1 MGVRFMAITIPD
13 YYFSYFEAIGKR
25 CVLPENHV
33 VFYESEDANDIYLII
48 KGRVRAYL
56 SSPSGKEIN
65 IEVLKKGRIFG
76 DASFLNHS
84 VRKTNIITITET
96 ELIKCHIDEL
106 IPILQN
112 NRELMILMMQHLT
125 STCNYLTHTI
135 ERLVNYDSTQKVA
148 DFLLIETENGKKS
161 IPYTHED
168 VAECLNMNRV
178 TVTRIMKKFK
188 DQELIDYDYGTI
200 HVIHADLLHKMLV

>member
-1 MGVRFMAITIPD
+1 MAITIPD
-13 YYFSYFEAIGKR
+13 HYFSYFEAIGEY
-25 CVLPENHV
+25 CVLPENHI
-33 VFYESEDANDIYLII
+33 VFYESDDANEIYLIL

-56 SSPSGKEIN
+56 SSPTGKDIN

-96 ELIKCHIDEL
+96 ELIKCRINEL
-106 IPILQN
+106 IPVLEN

-135 ERLVNYDSTQKVA
+135 ERLVNYNSTQKVA
-148 DFLLIETENGKKS
+148 DFLLIETENGKRS

-168 VAECLNMNRV
+168 IAECLNMNRV
-178 TVTRIMKKFK
+178 TVSRIMKRFK
-188 DQELIDYDYGTI
+188 DASLIDYDHGM
-200 HVIHADLLHKMLV
+200 VIVNQAEGLNKYLR